1 MALVQLAQ
9 VSKVY
14 RSLKG
19 SDYVAV
25 RDFSLDIEPGDFF
38 CLLGT
43 SGCGKTTVLNMVAGF
58 ERATSGDIRIG
69 GAAIDGPGAD
79 RAVVFQGDDS
89 LYSWLTALGN
99 VEFGLRMR
107 GVGRR

>member
-1 MALVQLAQ
+1 MSLVQLAG
-9 VSKVY
+9 VSKIY

-25 RDFSLDIEPGDFF
+25 RDFSLEIREGEFF

-58 ERATSGDIRIG
+58 EKAPCGCWPCCPFEKHNSK
-69 GAAIDGPGAD
+69 
-79 RAVVFQGDDS
+79 
-89 LYSWLTALGN
+89 
-99 VEFGLRMR
+99 
-107 GVGRR
+107 RRLAGSMS